1 MSSANILIFEKKK
14 KPEIIGKKLLLL
26 IFLIG
31 LISGRQVQ
39 RVSTRFDNMVMMFML
54 ESWPSG

>member
-26 IFLIG
+26 IYLIG
-31 LISGRQVQ
+31 LISDRKVQ
-39 RVSTRFDNMVMMFML
+39 CVSTRFDNMVMMFML